1 MKYLLISMAVM
12 AVVTYIIRA
21 LPLSVFKKEITSKRV
36 KAFLEYIPYAV
47 LSAMTF
53 PAILSATDSRIS
65 ATCGLLAA
73 VVIAYIGGGLL
84 TTAIGASVM
93 VFIIE
98 LFI

>member
-1 MKYLLISMAVM
+1 MKYLIISMAVM

-21 LPLSVFKKEITSKRV
+21 LPLSVFKKEITSKKV
-36 KAFLEYIPYAV
+36 KAFLAYIPYAV

-53 PAILSATDSRIS
+53 PAILSSTGSRIS
-65 ATCGLLAA
+65 AIGGLLAA
-73 VVIAYIGGGLL
+73 IIIAYIGGGLL

-98 LFI
+98 MFI